1 METEML
7 VLARQDVEEKG
18 FLDLDLDPTLDL
30 FSEIERL
37 KKEKNAILLAHYY
50 QEPDIQDVADYI
62 GDSLGLAQQAEKTN
76 ADMIV
81 FAGVHFM
88 AETAKIL
95 NPTKKVVIPDL
106 KAGCSLSDS
115 CPPPLF
121 KKFKDEHP
129 DHVVVSYI
137 NCSAGIKALSDV
149 ICTSSNAKV
158 IVESFPKDQKIIFA
172 PDKNLGAYINKVTG
186 RNMLLWNGACMVHE
200 IFSLE
205 KITKLKVRH
214 PNAKVIAHPE
224 CEDPVLRI
232 ADFIGS
238 TTGLLKYTQ
247 KDDAKEFIVVT
258 ETGIIHQM
266 QKVNPTKTFIPA
278 PPDNNCACN
287 DCPHMKRNTLEK
299 LYLCMEYEVPDIT
312 MEEELRLA
320 AKKPIERMLNTLIQ
334 NNCSKVL
341 ADIKDMKIIAM
352 EDQQW
357 LNEEF
362 LPRAT
367 TFGFKAI
374 AIVKPDYYFN
384 QVAVETIS
392 YKVDKEKLTIN
403 FFDNIDDAKAW
414 LAKMG

>member
-1 METEML
+1 METEAL
-7 VLARQDVEEKG
+7 VEAKQDVEKKG

-62 GDSLGLAQQAEKTN
+62 GDSLGLAQQAEKTD

-95 NPTKKVVIPDL
+95 NATKKVVIPDL

-121 KKFKDEHP
+121 KKFKEQHS

-149 ICTSSNAKV
+149 ICTSSNAKF
-158 IVESFPKDQKIIFA
+158 IVESFPKDQPIIFA
-172 PDKNLGAYINKVTG
+172 PDKNLGAYINKTTG

-205 KITKLKVRH
+205 KITRLKVRH
-214 PNAKVIAHPE
+214 PNAKLIAHPE
-224 CEDPVLRI
+224 CEEPVLRI
-232 ADFIGS
+232 ADYIGS
-238 TTGLLKYTQ
+238 TTGLLKFTKSDSSNEY
-247 KDDAKEFIVVT
+247 IVAT
-258 ETGIIHQM
+258 ETGILHQM
-266 QKVNPTKTFIPA
+266 MKSNPGKTFIPA
-278 PPDNNCACN
+278 PPDNSCACN

-299 LYLCMEYEVPDIT
+299 LYLCMEYEIPEIT
-312 MEEELRLA
+312 MQEDLRLR
-320 AKKPIERMLNTLIQ
+320 AKKPIDRMLEI
-334 NNCSKVL
+334 S
-341 ADIKDMKIIAM
+341 A
-352 EDQQW
+352 
-357 LNEEF
+357 
-362 LPRAT
+362 RA
-367 TFGFKAI
+367 G
-374 AIVKPDYYFN
+374 
-384 QVAVETIS
+384 
-392 YKVDKEKLTIN
+392 L
-403 FFDNIDDAKAW
+403 
-414 LAKMG
+414 

>member
-1 METEML
+1 METGI
-7 VLARQDVEEKG
+7 QDIEKLNVEKNG
-18 FLDLDLDPTLDL
+18 FLDIEIDPTLDL
-30 FSEIERL
+30 FAEIEKL

-50 QEPDIQDVADYI
+50 QEADIQDVADYI

-95 NPTKKVVIPDL
+95 NPSKKVVIPDL

-121 KKFKDEHP
+121 KKFKEQHP

-158 IVESFPKDQKIIFA
+158 IVESFPKDQPIIFA

-205 KITKLKVRH
+205 NLTKLKVRH
-214 PNAKVIAHPE
+214 PQAKVIAHPE
-224 CEDPVLRI
+224 CEEPILRL
-232 ADFIGS
+232 ADYIGS

-247 KDDAKEFIVVT
+247 TSDAKEFIVVT
-258 ETGIIHQM
+258 ETGILHQM
-266 QKVNPTKTFIPA
+266 MKASPDKTFIPA
-278 PPDNNCACN
+278 PPDNGCACN

-299 LYLCMEYEVPDIT
+299 LYLCMKYELPDIN
-312 MEEELRLA
+312 MDEELRLA
-320 AKKPIERMLNTLIQ
+320 AKKPIDRMLEI
-334 NNCSKVL
+334 SV
-341 ADIKDMKIIAM
+341 
-352 EDQQW
+352 
-357 LNEEF
+357 
-362 LPRAT
+362 
-367 TFGFKAI
+367 KAG
-374 AIVKPDYYFN
+374 
-384 QVAVETIS
+384 
-392 YKVDKEKLTIN
+392 L
-403 FFDNIDDAKAW
+403 
-414 LAKMG
+414 